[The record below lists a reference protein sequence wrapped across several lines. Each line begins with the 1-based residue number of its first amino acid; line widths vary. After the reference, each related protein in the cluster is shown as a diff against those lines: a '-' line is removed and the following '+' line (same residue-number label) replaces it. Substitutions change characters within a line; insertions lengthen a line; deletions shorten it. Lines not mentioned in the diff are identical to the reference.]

1 LRKKSGQPQSF
12 PKSFLFF
19 VKNIPFFGAKNRKKK
34 RLELEKLAAQ
44 EEKRQETLLKE
55 VERKKEAVAEKAE
68 IIHRQL
74 ETEKQAIEAQL
85 DREMQAIQR
94 STKTSFKKLAPV
106 HNYLRTKSKLYY
118 VWHLNP
124 YSSTLHFGALLFFIG
139 ASVYFMQSIYPVMMN
154 RALAAAKTCHWT
166 GSTDTSWDT
175 ESNWDCGSGGV
186 PGEEDYLYFDQ
197 AATNNL
203 EMTTPK
209 TVAKIYAPSAGS
221 FNKTFDTVGY
231 DLTVNGD
238 FEWGKGTISRSA
250 GYSMVRVTGNVTVG
264 ASSTLTAISFELI
277 GSGNINF
284 DSAKTV
290 DFLVVNKTNASDVV
304 TVSQDFSINYG
315 LHIYSG
321 ILNSNDINIIANSD
335 SFRPI
340 GYYIGSNANGGT
352 TSVKLSSDG
361 SQIIVGQ
368 GGIALNTIT
377 IDKSGGSVKW
387 EGNASVTNLILTT
400 GSLTIE
406 AGKITFPA
414 SSDGS
419 GGKLSCAAGQTLS
432 LAGAGAGRIV
442 TLRSDTPS
450 SQWYFENNCGVSTA
464 SWVDIKDSNNTSGT
478 ITASNSIDSS
488 GNSGWTLNPIAN
500 IKIWN
505 GSTSDWSSA
514 GNWTGGVPTSTDIA
528 IFNSGSQDCSITSA
542 TQVIGIISTDG
553 YSGTLSATND
563 VTTTGT
569 DSGLSWGGG
578 TFNINS
584 STLSFGSGSYTN
596 SFSQIG
602 GTMLLSS
609 GNITK
614 TSGGNQHFYIYLL
627 NSEIN
632 NISSYHDITLFGE
645 ITVNGTYNQIDDR
658 LVSGIVNLYGD
669 LQSTSD
675 DVTYTSGGRIK
686 WYQSGDRTWSP
697 AGQIPHISFMS
708 NRTIT
713 LGADLYSSG
722 FYGPGFEIKAGTIDV
737 SETNYTIYSSNLY
750 LNGGSIN
757 ARSGTVVLI
766 GGTNWIP
773 GETQYYNVTIP
784 SSAGLNPSIYGSAYV
799 GNTFNLDFGLA
810 GSGRINLYGDLN
822 IGTNINQKRGGN
834 IYWYKDSDE
843 TFSPQGPVPHMYFM
857 SERTVTLGSDIPAPI
872 DAYAGYITVSAGTL
886 DVSANNYKITTPSFA
901 INNTGSF
908 NARQGTL
915 EIGPFGTTS
924 LNAGSSDLYNLIINW
939 SFSSTV
945 VASNTPNITGSLVLK
960 DGKLNGAVKVGKE
973 VIVESTFDGGS
984 ASITFNGAGE
994 QLYTLSSV
1002 ASGGIMPTGDITVNK
1017 TTGKVI
1023 ITSDANTN
1031 TLFVSNVVLTS
1042 GILEFSGGSSGG
1054 NIFTVTAGKA
1064 ITSSSS
1070 ANIVRF
1076 AGSSGNV
1083 VTLDKDAG
1091 AGTCSG
1097 QNKWCISGTAPKFY
1111 ANYVNVSNSYNN
1123 TGSTIYAMSSTDGGG
1138 NTGWDFSETSYSWD
1152 GGASTNDWNT
1162 AANWNP
1168 DGTPDANDIVTI
1180 DYAGSAVT
1188 TSGAILFGSLT
1199 VGGSNASGLTIS
1211 QAITSG
1217 GDLTI
1222 SSLGTVTQATA
1233 WDTQLVL
1240 LGDLTINGSDADHP
1254 ALLTHSDNST
1264 AESYRV
1270 NMTIAGDTTVDTY
1283 GQVNVDGLGYDV
1295 RQGPGK
1301 PTNNGAGSYGGRGG
1315 AYRIA
1320 LGDVAGATYGSAIAP
1335 DNLGSGGNISSGG
1348 GAIQLTVAGTTDIS
1362 GVISAKGQSHI
1373 DGGCGSGGSIY
1384 LTTATLV
1391 GAGSIQA
1398 DGGSRIDRN
1407 NYSGG
1412 GGGRI
1417 ATVLTGGTSFGSV
1430 SMTAYGGTSSSQPDI
1445 PYGGAGTIFKKT
1457 IMQSYGDIKVDNHDN
1472 PSRISGGTL
1481 IPISANCQGHAG
1493 CENWQFDIIT
1503 VDNGGDLQIPNETT
1517 LTIHSNSVLASG
1529 SGTTEGFIS
1538 WRGGTLVLP
1547 SDGNFTV
1554 VKATLNAD
1562 TQIPFDPITSIN
1574 WINLNNLTIGDGNIA
1589 GNLSHSDNSTSETY
1603 KMNLNIPGNLTVN
1616 TNGGTINVDGLGY
1629 DVRQGPGKPT
1639 NNGAGSYGG
1648 RGGAYR
1654 IALGDVAG
1662 ATYGSAIAPDNLG
1675 SGGNISSG
1683 GGAIQL
1689 TVAGTTDISGVISAK
1704 GQSHIDGG
1712 CGSGGSIY
1720 LTTATL
1726 VGAGSIQADG
1736 GSRIDRNNYSGG
1748 GGGRIATVLTGGTS
1762 FGSVSMTAYG
1772 GTSSSQPDIPYGGAG
1787 TIFKKS
1793 ADDSGAVEIKNN
1805 DLLSTAY
1812 ATLCGEGDNYN
1823 SGCAASINLQSI
1835 SLSQKGRLSLENN
1848 QTVNVAGDVSVA
1860 SGSEI
1865 IFSPDN
1871 DGDPL
1876 AGAWPTLNVS
1886 GDLNNSGSIISNGQG
1901 YPAQNGYTNAKGG
1914 VGTTYGGGAGFGGN
1928 GGAGAGGDGTG
1939 GQSYGSA
1946 TDTNYIG
1953 SGGGLSTGGAGGGH
1967 IHLNIDG
1974 TLNNNTATSLIQA
1987 NGNAGSTNGG
1997 GGSGGGIL
2005 IETTNLT
2012 CNTAG
2017 ATISANGGNGASEGG
2032 GGGAGGRI
2040 MAVVTGTRTVDNC
2053 TATSTGGTGGSGASN
2068 GEAGSVNIQASPT
2081 QPTQTLPADEAT
2093 NQSQETEFTF
2103 STTDPDSDWL
2113 RYKLELA
2120 DDSGFTTNLKTFTQG
2135 STVETQTQT
2144 SGGVTGTFSGQNS
2157 QSGTAYSSG
2166 STVTFTIDAGTPLI
2180 ESQTYYWRVSAIDP
2194 EGVDSYD
2201 GNPHY
2206 STPSSTRSFTV
2217 APIDQLSYT
2226 SGTGQTIRAAGSSS
2240 DTCSAVFD
2248 FEILNS
2254 IDETVKLRADDP
2266 HTYTLSDGDS
2276 GGQFFTTS
2284 DCSGSALSPAQLTIA
2299 EGSSSAEFYYKNTS
2313 PSLTP
2318 YTITVAESPQ
2328 QDPDWSDA
2336 QTTIQVNPGILDHF
2350 VLSDYQTT
2358 VTTEQTFSATVTAY
2372 DAQDNVKFDY
2382 YGTEANI
2389 WFSSS
2394 ADNYAYPTVLP
2405 ATSSSKYQFLSG
2417 DHGSKTFTNAFQI
2430 KKTGSN
2436 TIVLHHDAY
2445 DGKSQDQLT
2454 LTSSTI
2460 TVNPGATHRFE
2471 LTDYPRA
2478 VNPSYPYYAVSGF
2491 EWSEAE
2497 GASSDFDMDVTV
2509 RDQFNNIKSD
2519 YDGSIYFTLYTAQ
2532 GEEAADYDF
2541 YWDSANRLAFD
2552 PETDHGQK
2560 QANGIAGD
2568 YSYFISDTAG
2578 KTLDLRIS
2586 DGTVTTQ
2593 GAYTIYIKPLEL
2605 DHFAITTNQTLSRQ
2619 GTVNDQD
2626 NDEEWDHDD
2635 TPVSV
2640 TVTAYDTRGNVKVD
2654 YGYNETT
2661 GEGRIY
2667 FYSPERSVQSGG
2679 ELVNNMEFPYYKTS
2693 ASDISASFEFPIE
2706 SAGVHT
2712 FTAEDE
2718 IFKFFKGGRRTIY
2731 VAESITPSDSY
2742 ALEKNLKDPNFSD
2755 ALWDDRTENVKTGVL
2770 PVGSTIA
2777 VETHVPGSTHTN
2789 DDHSDDSNNNI
2800 TIGPGD
2806 EKLVL
2811 SWQNPF
2817 DLPAS
2822 AEPKIYFYQ
2831 STNGTDY
2838 SLLSSPRPNAVG
2850 ASQWQSEEVTGL
2862 TNDQQYW
2869 YRLCLGY
2876 KRSDGT
2882 YILSDYSNV
2891 VTETP
2896 KAIAPV
2902 NVVASQLDKDG
2913 EDGQRFGQVKITYSL
2928 RFESTTTFSYFNP
2941 VTLTWNDITD
2951 SAISGD
2957 KGVLSGN
2964 FDEPILHTTYFEMNT
2979 DFDGYYLNGSFKIR
2993 VNVSVDG
3000 QGSSNS
3006 ESNLFTLDTK
3016 NPHDTSLVIDA
3027 TANTSAD
3034 LSISASDD
3042 SAPIRMMVSNEADF
3056 NGAEWQEY
3064 ATSIES
3070 YNIEGVSTIYIKFM
3084 DDYYNETEIS
3094 TPVGEMPA
3102 SFAVK
3107 DASNIEDAEYRLVL
3121 IWRTIEGID
3130 HYNIWRSND
3139 GESYTKV
3146 DTTTK
3151 NGYLDI
3157 NLSNELT
3164 YYYKVTSEDAN
3175 GNISLPAGPLS
3186 SRPGSAPDVTADP
3199 LVELFGWR
3207 QEYGVRAKI
3216 TWNTDQEADS
3226 FIVYSKEE
3234 LEEGISTKTKSGAD
3248 ALIAGDVSMTLNHEV
3263 MLYHLDPSTKYYFK
3277 SLSKNEIQITGAS
3290 AVLSF
3295 TTPERIPLLIQGMT
3309 ISDTTINSA
3318 QVTWSTT
3325 KLSTTI
3331 MQYSTTA
3338 ILGDTV
3344 SADAITINDT
3354 DMNTTHSFKL
3364 DNLTSGAKYY
3374 LRVRSTDSDSNTTIS
3389 DIYTFSTF
3397 AMPIISNVNVKETS
3411 YNTATIEWQTNVN
3424 ADSNV
3429 EYSTNQNSE
3438 LKTQNEGEGTSNSQA
3453 TPATGQQGKSD
3464 STTIH
3469 SVTLIGLSPKTTYS
3483 YRVISSDQFGN
3494 TATGQTLSFTTAT
3507 DTISPQISNV
3517 KSEVASTGSG
3527 ETVKYQAIISWDTDE
3542 PATSQIEY
3550 AQGIGGDYTDK
3561 SLEVESLNSA
3571 HVVILPDLKPNSA
3584 YHFRIVSKDLVGNI
3598 AYSDDISLITPPKEK
3613 SLLQVIIKSLED
3625 TFSWVGRLREK
3636 WFGE

>member
-1283 GQVNVDGLGYDV
+1283 GQV
-1295 RQGPGK
+1295 
-1301 PTNNGAGSYGGRGG
+1301 
-1315 AYRIA
+1315 
-1320 LGDVAGATYGSAIAP
+1320 
-1335 DNLGSGGNISSGG
+1335 
-1348 GAIQLTVAGTTDIS
+1348 
-1362 GVISAKGQSHI
+1362 
-1373 DGGCGSGGSIY
+1373 
-1384 LTTATLV
+1384 
-1391 GAGSIQA
+1391 
-1398 DGGSRIDRN
+1398 
-1407 NYSGG
+1407 
-1412 GGGRI
+1412 
-1417 ATVLTGGTSFGSV
+1417 
-1430 SMTAYGGTSSSQPDI
+1430 
-1445 PYGGAGTIFKKT
+1445 
-1457 IMQSYGDIKVDNHDN
+1457 
-1472 PSRISGGTL
+1472 
-1481 IPISANCQGHAG
+1481 
-1493 CENWQFDIIT
+1493 
-1503 VDNGGDLQIPNETT
+1503 
-1517 LTIHSNSVLASG
+1517 
-1529 SGTTEGFIS
+1529 
-1538 WRGGTLVLP
+1538 
-1547 SDGNFTV
+1547 
-1554 VKATLNAD
+1554 
-1562 TQIPFDPITSIN
+1562 
-1574 WINLNNLTIGDGNIA
+1574 
-1589 GNLSHSDNSTSETY
+1589 
-1603 KMNLNIPGNLTVN
+1603 
-1616 TNGGTINVDGLGY
+1616 NVDGLGY